1 MIIGVNA
8 RFLTKPY
15 TGIGQY
21 TQYLFGEMARQNP
34 DDRFVFVVPEK
45 VEGDFPANVEI
56 AVVHERLLGTAGMK
70 KTHWEQVKLPRF
82 FKKAGVDVV
91 HYPYPSN
98 PWKGFS
104 KPVVVTVH
112 DTIPWTIA
120 AYRRSF
126 LTRLYQDRAR
136 NAVKRT
142 DMVVT
147 VSETSKKD
155 IVKVCSVEADDVMV
169 IHNAPPP
176 HFFEYVSEESKKN
189 VLEKYGIDDSKPFF
203 LYVGG
208 YDERKNVEHVVKS
221 FAKGVAGEH
230 DVQLVL
236 AGGKSLEDQLYKSFD
251 SIQNKKQVYMTGF
264 VDEADMPVLY
274 QAAYGFVNVSR
285 AEGFN
290 LTLVEAAVSGTPM
303 VVSNISV
310 HHEVMGDAAIYVDPD
325 DEKGLVDAM
334 VRLVGDTDF
343 YAKWKERLEAY
354 NCPYSLEQSAKAL
367 KELYTKL

>member
-45 VEGDFPANVEI
+45 VEGDFPANVD
-56 AVVHERLLGTAGMK
+56 VVIIRERLLGTAGMK

-98 PWKGFS
+98 PWKGFL

-112 DTIPWTIA
+112 DTIPWTMA
-120 AYRRSF
+120 EYRRSF

-136 NAVKRT
+136 NAVKRAT
-142 DMVVT
+142 KVVT

-155 IVKVCSVEADDVMV
+155 IIKVCGVKADDVAV

-176 HFFEYVSEESKKN
+176 HFLGKMEDSMKKQ
-189 VLEKYGIDDSKPFF
+189 VLQKYGINESKPFF

-208 YDERKNVEHVVKS
+208 YDERKNVEHLVKS
-221 FAKGVAGEH
+221 FVKGVAPEH

-236 AGGKSLEDQLYKSFD
+236 AGGKSLEGRLYKSFD
-251 SIQNKKQVYMTGF
+251 SIKNNDAVAMTGF
-264 VDEADMPVLY
+264 VDEADIPALY
-274 QAAYGFVNVSR
+274 QSAYGFVNVSM

-303 VVSNISV
+303 VVSNIPV
-310 HHEVMGDAAIYVDPD
+310 HHEVMGNAAMYTDPQ
-325 DEKGLVDAM
+325 DEKGLADAII
-334 VRLVGDTDF
+334 RLIDDRGF
-343 YAKWKERLEAY
+343 YDSWKDRLAEY
-354 NCPYSLEQSAKAL
+354 DCPYSLKESAKAL